1 MGNDDPK
8 RLNPLRVEG
17 GGNRDINLELEE
29 HEAELFRSLLIEMR
43 TLLEADLV
51 GDPIKE
57 RLFPRA
63 YENDDD
69 EEKYKSLIGM
79 DLEKAKREN
88 VRQTREMLGDYGPVT
103 ISLDRDKVEGWLRL
117 LTDLR
122 LAIGTRLEVTENDM
136 ADEIDPADPEAA
148 ARSVLHW
155 LGWIQESLLE
165 RATIEPGGETK

>member
-1 MGNDDPK
+1 M
-8 RLNPLRVEG
+8 RVEG
-17 GGNRDINLELEE
+17 GGSRDINLELEE
-29 HEAELFRSLLIEMR
+29 HEAELFRSLLIEMS
-43 TLLEADLV
+43 TLLEADLT
-51 GDPIKE
+51 GDAIKQ

-63 YENDDD
+63 YEDDED

-79 DLEKAKREN
+79 DLEKAKRDN
-88 VRQTREMLGDYGPVT
+88 VRETREMLGDFGPVS

-122 LAIGTRLEVTENDM
+122 LAIGTRLEVNEDDM
-136 ADEIDPADPEAA
+136 AAEIDPTDPDAA

-165 RATIEPGGETK
+165 RATIETEGDAR